1 MSLDK
6 SRIPK
11 RGNSSRKFIPEK
23 QRKTMTDPF
32 VDWIKRSRSDKRGT
46 VSGRMVE
53 TRSQKTS
60 EERRELLE
68 VEVNT
73 DHTMNDNQEV
83 NELEGRGRRLASES
97 TPVEQGQD
105 FATSTGTLDREEMS
119 ELSDISTEVA
129 ATRRSPTD
137 NTMMASGTGKQTTS
151 SSFSERMKNT
161 FGNIFPFSMGGGA
174 GNDGE
179 SQEEEDEEEQGDSGS
194 QLSLNSSIQ
203 ESEAHVGR
211 ETGTMDKFGVVTTI
225 SKEANT
231 PGQSKDF
238 AIRASSE
245 PQPGENKTRGLGNA
259 LIDPETNKE
268 EMLKQ
273 RVKARIST
281 STKLPGT
288 DRVTPPLVTPL
299 VDNGAALEEALNNI
313 VDSLGEQ
320 NEQMSIRMSELER
333 AVHIA
338 RERLREEINRN
349 RQEVDRSEKRLKERT
364 DEHMTRNLSRMTR
377 EAEQRELRLRADM
390 EKLRIQQE
398 QSLGTLDTKIDA
410 MMERRTQAIMDRLDG
425 LLSSKSGPK
434 EGEPNA
440 THATGRSDS
449 GNRGHASPRR
459 SHVGQAGSAHGD
471 SDCRDA
477 PHTEPS
483 TRCEDTQTGHSR
495 DATAMATAFEPL
507 NRSLETFLTRL
518 SETNERS
525 EKSRRV
531 FKKPRCYKDESDGC
545 IDTWIEVMKLHFEEE
560 DLSERQECSAL
571 TSNLEGTALNCVM
584 AKKQYQRDTAEKIF
598 EILLNRFGSGVQG
611 HQAMMR
617 FEKRRQR
624 EDETIDKFLDD
635 LEMLRRRSQPDESNR
650 RMNLAVAS
658 KFIDGVKND
667 ELRTMLATHYT
678 PLSTNAPTP
687 EELRLKSKEY
697 LLLKPP
703 SRSGYY
709 KNNYGNFNNGPANQG
724 NNWYKPRDDM
734 DKRRSCANCSSTD
747 HHVSACP
754 AYKQGMKAIGFSLE
768 NEDAS
773 ELDHEDF
780 MRGVIAKFGPRCFFC
795 NLEGHF
801 KSDCPQFWDAVADIK
816 HPRHEEALS
825 GVKASKARLLSEAEA
840 RRKDKPQ
847 ELVAKK
853 MQAVTEEA
861 REPEPATAADDFKID
876 YRAAARDAINRVQQE
891 LVTKEI
897 EQKVKLEL
905 ENEKLQEQLN
915 AFEATEV
922 EEAKAPSSLSMKLN
936 VISFQRFGMAPQ
948 GSKIQ
953 SIISVAGHQVI
964 RCLSEPSEFTLMHL
978 DTYADYLR
986 QMEPRTES
994 RAVRALLTTGGP
1006 RMKKLHGRYL
1016 EVYGPY
1022 QVMLNVDGISIY
1034 TRTYVT
1040 TDDDQIGQI
1049 YLGEEELKVRR
1060 IGHDAMME
1068 QDAVHIGYEAD
1079 VTAHLLDTN
1088 GTKIGVT
1095 GLLDTGA
1102 VVSVMPIKTWERMGF
1117 TREDLIPTNLRLAAA
1132 NRGAIYVAGRTPIMV
1147 LHMGGRDIWMSFLVV
1162 ENLDDTDQFILGRD
1176 FVRNFD
1182 VMIDLNN
1189 GLIRIRNPD
1198 RKYVKR
1204 PINRIITEENK
1215 VPVFFG

>member
-1 MSLDK
+1 
-6 SRIPK
+6 
-11 RGNSSRKFIPEK
+11 
-23 QRKTMTDPF
+23 
-32 VDWIKRSRSDKRGT
+32 
-46 VSGRMVE
+46 
-53 TRSQKTS
+53 
-60 EERRELLE
+60 
-68 VEVNT
+68 
-73 DHTMNDNQEV
+73 
-83 NELEGRGRRLASES
+83 
-97 TPVEQGQD
+97 
-105 FATSTGTLDREEMS
+105 
-119 ELSDISTEVA
+119 
-129 ATRRSPTD
+129 
-137 NTMMASGTGKQTTS
+137 
-151 SSFSERMKNT
+151 
-161 FGNIFPFSMGGGA
+161 
-174 GNDGE
+174 
-179 SQEEEDEEEQGDSGS
+179 
-194 QLSLNSSIQ
+194 
-203 ESEAHVGR
+203 
-211 ETGTMDKFGVVTTI
+211 
-225 SKEANT
+225 
-231 PGQSKDF
+231 
-238 AIRASSE
+238 
-245 PQPGENKTRGLGNA
+245 
-259 LIDPETNKE
+259 
-268 EMLKQ
+268 
-273 RVKARIST
+273 
-281 STKLPGT
+281 
-288 DRVTPPLVTPL
+288 
-299 VDNGAALEEALNNI
+299 
-313 VDSLGEQ
+313 
-320 NEQMSIRMSELER
+320 
-333 AVHIA
+333 
-338 RERLREEINRN
+338 
-349 RQEVDRSEKRLKERT
+349 
-364 DEHMTRNLSRMTR
+364 MTR
-377 EAEQRELRLRADM
+377 EAEQRESRLKNDM
-390 EKLRIQQE
+390 EKLGTQQE
-398 QSLGTLDTKIDA
+398 QTLGNLDTKLEA

-425 LLSSKSGPK
+425 LLGSRSGTR
-434 EGEPNA
+434 EGEPNSGGPSREPKVNFGDHRRRRA
-440 THATGRSDS
+440 DGSTRGRGSLSGFTTRDHRTWGPNSRASSTGNRQTSNERPKQGTHATGSGDSRNRRNASPGRRHVSQRGDTYGNSDS
-449 GNRGHASPRR
+449 
-459 SHVGQAGSAHGD
+459 
-471 SDCRDA
+471 RDA
-477 PHTEPS
+477 PHAEPS
-483 TRCEDTQTGHSR
+483 TRREDTQAGLSR

-518 SETNERS
+518 SKTNERS

-531 FKKPRCYKDESDGC
+531 FRKPRCYKDESDGC

-571 TSNLEGTALNCVM
+571 TSNLEGTALNCVI

-611 HQAMMR
+611 HQAMLR

-703 SRSGYY
+703 SRSSYS

-724 NNWYKPRDDM
+724 NNWYKHRDDM

-747 HHVSACP
+747 HHVSSCP
-754 AYKQGMKAIGFSLE
+754 TYKQGMKAIGFSLE
-768 NEDAS
+768 DEDAS
-773 ELDHEDF
+773 EVDHEEF

-936 VISFQRFGMAPQ
+936 VIFGQRFGMVPQ

-964 RCLSEPSEFTLMHL
+964 RNLSEPSEFTLMHL

-1034 TRTYVT
+1034 TRT
-1040 TDDDQIGQI
+1040 
-1049 YLGEEELKVRR
+1049 
-1060 IGHDAMME
+1060 
-1068 QDAVHIGYEAD
+1068 
-1079 VTAHLLDTN
+1079 
-1088 GTKIGVT
+1088 
-1095 GLLDTGA
+1095 
-1102 VVSVMPIKTWERMGF
+1102 
-1117 TREDLIPTNLRLAAA
+1117 
-1132 NRGAIYVAGRTPIMV
+1132 
-1147 LHMGGRDIWMSFLVV
+1147 
-1162 ENLDDTDQFILGRD
+1162 
-1176 FVRNFD
+1176 
-1182 VMIDLNN
+1182 
-1189 GLIRIRNPD
+1189 
-1198 RKYVKR
+1198 
-1204 PINRIITEENK
+1204 
-1215 VPVFFG
+1215 